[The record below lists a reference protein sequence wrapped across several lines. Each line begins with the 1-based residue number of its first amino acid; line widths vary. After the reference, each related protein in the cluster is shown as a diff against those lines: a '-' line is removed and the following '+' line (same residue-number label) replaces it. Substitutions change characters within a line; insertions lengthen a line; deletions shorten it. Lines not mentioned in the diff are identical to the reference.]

1 MKTSY
6 KRVIE
11 FSRASGD
18 YLEKFPKETKLK
30 YALEKV
36 REKCQPLFDTYN
48 KRLSEINLRHAK
60 EDADGCV
67 LYTESPQGVR
77 TYKFSKEGLVAKDA
91 EIEEYFT
98 GAENAEIEPYICNS
112 LPKDL
117 HESWLPFFE
126 GFVIQSLSK
135 EDVGL
140 ANVEPIITRAISPQ
154 QLKALSQKSV

>member
-6 KRVIE
+6 KRIIE

-18 YLEKFPKETKLK
+18 YLKKFPKETKLK

-36 REKCQPLFDTYN
+36 RERCEPLFNTYN
-48 KRLSEINLRHAK
+48 KKLSEIDLKHAK
-60 EDADGCV
+60 EDTDGCV
-67 LYTESPQGVR
+67 LFTESSLGVR

-98 GAENAEIEPYICNS
+98 DPENAEIEPFICTS

-117 HESWLPFFE
+117 HESWLTPFE
-126 GFVIQSLSK
+126 GFVLQSLSK

-140 ANVEPIITRAISPQ
+140 GSVEQTPTRPISKAKV
-154 QLKALSQKSV
+154 KALSQKPV